1 MLKTAFLSGAAGLLL
16 MAAPVV
22 AQDSPTQTPPP
33 AGEQPAA
40 RQTLQ
45 IAPGAKVRGG
55 DGTELGAIENV
66 RANPEGG
73 QELLVRGADGALRAV
88 PVAGIRQDGDGVV
101 VDFTSAQYLA
111 AAEVEGAAPAAPE
124 TTPPAG
130 APATPAAPAQ
140 PEQPA
145 APAAQVE
152 PASPPEQ
159 SPPTLPPSNP
169 ATPEPN
175 EGQEPAPTPEQSGG

>member
-1 MLKTAFLSGAAGLLL
+1 MLKTALLSGAAGLLL
-16 MAAPVV
+16 MAAPAF
-22 AQDSPTQTPPP
+22 AQDAATQTPPP
-33 AGEQPAA
+33 AGEQPAE

-66 RANPEGG
+66 RANADGG
-73 QELLVRGADGALRAV
+73 QELLVRGVDGVLRAV

-101 VDFTSAQYLA
+101 VDFTSAQYASA
-111 AAEVEGAAPAAPE
+111 AAIEAPAAPPAPDAPPPPSAPAAPAAP
-124 TTPPAG
+124 A
-130 APATPAAPAQ
+130 APDAATPAA
-140 PEQPA
+140 
-145 APAAQVE
+145 E
-152 PASPPEQ
+152 PVSPPEQ

-175 EGQEPAPTPEQSGG
+175 EGQEPSPTPEQPGG